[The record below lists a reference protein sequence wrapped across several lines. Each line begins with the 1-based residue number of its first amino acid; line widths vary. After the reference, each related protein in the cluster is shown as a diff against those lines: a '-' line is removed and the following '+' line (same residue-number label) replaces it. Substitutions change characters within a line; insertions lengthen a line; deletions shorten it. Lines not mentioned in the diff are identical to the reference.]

1 MNYGKRGIVQQAK
14 AMRSGTDK
22 WGKKFSLFGFYIIL
36 ALIIGFVIIGTSA
49 GIGVFNGIKDGA
61 PDISNIDVTPSG
73 FSTFVYDT
81 DGNQIAKLVSTD
93 SNRIPVT
100 WDMIPENL
108 AHAFVAI
115 EDSRFYEHNGIDIQ
129 GIIRAAV
136 VAITT
141 GDFSEGAS
149 TITQQLLKNNVFSGW
164 TNESFIDSVKR
175 KIQEQFLAV
184 QLEKTM
190 SKEDIL
196 LNYMNTINLGQNT
209 LGVQA
214 ASLRYFDKPVSDLT
228 LSECSVIAGITKN
241 PSKYNPITH
250 PDKNTERRAK
260 VLRNMLEQGYITQAE
275 YDSAMDDNVYSR
287 IQNINQENNEDETIN
302 SYFVDALTN
311 DVLEDLIAAGYNETQ
326 AYTML
331 YSGGLKVYSTQ
342 DPKIQAICDS
352 VFQDESNYPEG
363 TKYLL
368 AYELSVKSSDGTV
381 TNHSSEMLQSYLKE
395 QKSSSSLL
403 FDSHEAAEEA
413 IAQYKAAVMSSGDE
427 EIGEK
432 ITLTPQPQV
441 SITIE
446 EQSTGYII
454 AMVGGRGQKTA
465 NRTLNRATDTYRQP
479 GSTFKILASY
489 APGLDSAG
497 LTLAT
502 VFNDAPFAY
511 TNGTLVRNWWGS
523 SYRGLNSVR
532 TAIKD
537 SMNVIAVEAI
547 TLITPQLAFDYL
559 KNFGFTTLAE
569 NVTINGN
576 VYSDIQQSTA
586 LGGLTYGVKNIEL
599 NAAYAAIANGGVYI
613 KPKLYTKVVDHD
625 GNVVLDNTN
634 PQSKRIIKET
644 TAFLLTSA
652 MEDVVNGGTGGSV
665 NFGTT
670 AIAGKTGTTSDYND
684 VWFAGYTN
692 YYTATTWTG
701 YDNNAKMTVSAEKNL
716 SKTMWRKVMEKIH
729 EELPY
734 SSFTTPS
741 GIVTATV
748 CSRSGKLPIS
758 GLCDGTLK
766 SEFFEEGTVPTES
779 CDVHYAGT
787 ICALDGLPAAETC
800 PFKAAGVFELSPKI
814 PAALQSGFVNY
825 APKNTAYTTTTD
837 ENGNTVTVLNQCHH
851 TPEFMADV
859 NNAATIAAE
868 QELLNQAAAAAAAAA
883 GGEAAPAEGDAAAT
897 TPEAAPAAT
906 PEAAPAATPEAAP
919 AATPEAAPAEQTQPA
934 QG

>member
-1 MNYGKRGIVQQAK
+1 MNYGKRGIVKQAR
-14 AMRSGTDK
+14 ALNSGTNK
-22 WGKKFSLFGFYIIL
+22 WGKKITLFGFYIIL
-36 ALIIGFVIIGTSA
+36 AMIIGVVIIGTSA
-49 GIGVFNGIKDGA
+49 GIGVFNGIRDDA

-100 WDMIPENL
+100 GDMIPENL

-115 EDSRFYEHNGIDIQ
+115 EDERFYEHNGIDIQ
-129 GIIRAAV
+129 GIIRAGV
-136 VAITT
+136 VGITS
-141 GDFSEGAS
+141 GNFSEGAS

-164 TNESFIDSVKR
+164 TDETFIESVKR
-175 KIQEQFLAV
+175 KIQEQYLAV
-184 QLEKTM
+184 QLEKSM

-214 ASLRYFDKPVSDLT
+214 ASLRYFNKSVSDLT
-228 LSECSVIAGITKN
+228 LSECSVIAAITQN
-241 PSKYNPITH
+241 PSKFNPITH
-250 PDKNTERRAK
+250 PEKNAERRGK
-260 VLRNMLEQGYITQAE
+260 VLGNMLKHDYISQIE
-275 YDSAMDDNVYSR
+275 YDKAMADDVYSR
-287 IQNINQENNEDETIN
+287 IQNVNQETGGDSTIN

-326 AYTML
+326 AYTLL
-331 YSGGLKVYSTQ
+331 YSGGLKIYSTQ
-342 DPKIQAICDS
+342 NPQIQAICDS
-352 VFQDESNYPEG
+352 VFQDESNYPDG
-363 TKYLL
+363 TKYQLS
-368 AYELSVKSSDGTV
+368 YELSIQAADGTI
-381 TNHSSEMLQSYLKE
+381 TNHSSEMYQAYYKQ
-395 QKSSSSLL
+395 QKSSFNMLY
-403 FDSHEAAEEA
+403 DSHESAEAAIEE
-413 IAQYKAAVMSSGDE
+413 YKAAVMNEGDTVL
-427 EIGEK
+427 GEK
-432 ITLTPQPQV
+432 INLTPQPQV

-446 EQSTGYII
+446 EQTTGYIV

-465 NRTLNRATDTYRQP
+465 SRTLNRATDTYRQP
-479 GSTFKILASY
+479 GSTFKVLAAY
-489 APGLDSAG
+489 APGIDSAG

-511 TNGTLVRNWWGS
+511 SNGTLVRNWWGS
-523 SYRGLNSVR
+523 SYRGLNTVR
-532 TAIKD
+532 SAIRD
-537 SMNVIAVEAI
+537 SMNVIAVEAL
-547 TLITPQLAFDYL
+547 TLITPQLGFDYL

-569 NVTINGN
+569 NVTINGS

-599 NAAYAAIANGGVYI
+599 NAAYAAIANGGVYA

-625 GNVVLDNTN
+625 GNVVLDNT
-634 PQSKRIIKET
+634 QVESKRIIKET

-652 MEDVVNGGTGGSV
+652 MQDVVTSGTGGSV

-692 YYTATTWTG
+692 YYTATTWAG

-716 SKTMWRKVMEKIH
+716 AKTMWRKVMEQVHKD
-729 EELPY
+729 LPY

-748 CSRSGKLPIS
+748 CSRSGKQPIA
-758 GLCDGTLK
+758 GLCDGTLH
-766 SEFFEEGTVPTES
+766 SEYFEEGTVPTGS

-787 ICALDGLPAAETC
+787 ICAYDNLPASETC
-800 PFKAAGVFELSPKI
+800 PFKAAGVFELTPEV

-825 APKNTAYTTTTD
+825 TPTNSAYTTTTD
-837 ENGNTVTVLNQCHH
+837 EAGNTVTVLNQCHH
-851 TPEFMADV
+851 TPEFMA
-859 NNAATIAAE
+859 NPENAAQVASENE
-868 QELLNQAAAAAAAAA
+868 QLVQAAAAAAAAA
-883 GGEAAPAEGDAAAT
+883 AAQGGEAAPAEQ
-897 TPEAAPAAT
+897 P
-906 PEAAPAATPEAAP
+906 
-919 AATPEAAPAEQTQPA
+919 APAEETIVEQVPESVA
-934 QG
+934 AGN